1 VVALARRGSNWRWRM
16 SRNCSDANKPGWL
29 MLAALVALAACA
41 PEQTAAEK
49 RAEDERAIAQVNAA
63 QAVKP
68 PPKMITPQPILFADM
83 ERYKLFGPGCAFAP
97 GGSMGAV
104 LLTRAKLA
112 YLLIAGRPVRLA
124 SDPGSTK
131 LPIDTVSRYVGKD
144 MALSLTR
151 SGEGAQEASRW
162 PAHLVVT
169 DPFDQVIYEADGQVQ
184 CGA

>member
-1 VVALARRGSNWRWRM
+1 
-16 SRNCSDANKPGWL
+16 
-29 MLAALVALAACA
+29 MLGVLVALAACA

-68 PPKMITPQPILFADM
+68 PPKMIAPQPILFADM
-83 ERYKLFGPGCAFAP
+83 QKFKLFGPGCAFAP

-104 LLTRAKLA
+104 LLTRAKVA

-124 SDPGSTK
+124 SDPGSTE
-131 LPIDTVSRYVGKD
+131 LPLDTVSRYVGKD

-151 SGEGAQEASRW
+151 SGETGEGIRW